1 MSRNLYF
8 LFGSQTLIIFSV
20 VLVVFTI
27 GMVAFNETLSLLSFS
42 QIVICGYVPE
52 LIVAPFLGGLID
64 RYNRGLIILICNFLH
79 FTIFLSLS
87 IFIFLFDF
95 DLVVF
100 SIFIVLLS
108 LVSGVHRVAYNTIL
122 SVITDNPL
130 NYPRLNGNIQSG
142 IAIAHIVAPLVAGF
156 MIESSSLFV
165 VICMVTLI
173 SLFSMCLM
181 RVVYCPDY
189 VPLSDKKSQPV
200 FGFICGFREIFHNK
214 ILYKLLYLHGFF
226 NFARSAAVVVFT
238 PLILS
243 IGSESDLGVLRS
255 IAGIGI
261 GLGALLISKLI
272 IPRPIITRYKICTT
286 SVALCAVFIIFIGVS
301 HNLLVV
307 GVSVFF
313 LFSLTPILAGTANA
327 VWLESVPVGIQG
339 RVFGARDAIVG
350 GGSTAAFVCAP
361 WFAEFFQRSGFC
373 SSMSHSL
380 SLSYVCFGFLLLA
393 VALPQL
399 IRFPRYFSD

>member
-8 LFGSQTLIIFSV
+8 LFGSQTLIIFNV
-20 VLVVFTI
+20 VLVVFTM
-27 GMVAFNETLSLLSFS
+27 GMVAFNETHSLVSFS
-42 QIVICGYVPE
+42 QIIICGYVPE
-52 LIVAPFLGGLID
+52 LIAAPFLGGMID
-64 RYNRGLIILICNFLH
+64 RFNRGLIILICNCLH
-79 FTIFLSLS
+79 FIIFLSLS

-122 SVITDNPL
+122 SLITDNPL

-142 IAIAHIVAPLVAGF
+142 IAIAHVVAPLVAGF

-173 SLFSMCLM
+173 TLFSMCLM

-189 VPLSDKKSQPV
+189 GAASDEKSQIV
-200 FGFICGFREIFHNK
+200 SGFIIGFRTIFDNK
-214 ILYKLLYLHGFF
+214 VLLRLLVLHGFF
-226 NFARSAAVVVFT
+226 NFARSAAVVIFT

-255 IAGIGI
+255 IAGAGI
-261 GLGALLISKLI
+261 GFGAILIAKIFIPRALLA
-272 IPRPIITRYKICTT
+272 RFQICIA
-286 SVALCAVFIIFIGVS
+286 SVALCAVFIICIGIS
-301 HNLLVV
+301 HNLLVI
-307 GVSVFF
+307 GISVLLLF
-313 LFSLTPILAGTANA
+313 LLTPILAGTANA
-327 VWLESVPVGIQG
+327 VWLEAVPVGNQG
-339 RVFGARDAIVG
+339 KVFASRDAIVG
-350 GGSTAAFVCAP
+350 GGSTAAFLFSPFLAD
-361 WFAEFFQRSGFC
+361 FFHYSNWGL
-373 SSMSHSL
+373 SISDSL
-380 SLSYVCFGFLLLA
+380 SFSYIVFGSLLLA

-399 IRFPRYFSD
+399 FRFSRFD